1 MKGQYDEEKL
11 TSYVLGE
18 LPAAEVAEIGYAVAS
33 DTALRLAVEEM
44 EKFQVE
50 LSQVVGGASDKLLP
64 RHKAAIMREA
74 REVARGGKVIP
85 LASRKRAKVVYFW
98 PFAAAAVVGMGIFVM
113 TLVGNS
119 GEAGGSKTVANGG
132 NGKDESEEG
141 KGESLLGME
150 TEGGS
155 LGKIS
160 KAVRSE
166 RRMPLADEVDV
177 KELLKAFPLNAKEV
191 VALSKGCSMGV
202 EVVACSWKPSSNL
215 VFVSLKG
222 AEAGNSRISL
232 RSVSGSGE
240 VAGIKMLGVKGASE
254 GAVEIEFAKGE
265 GVFMAMIVDGM
276 SGDLGSLEWSVD
288 GVDAPKIR
296 LARNEETESSADA
309 KFATL
314 IGAYGMWLRNEE
326 SQYIDDDVVL
336 GLAREAAAENMVADR
351 YDFLELVNQSVGLAG
366 E

>member
-1 MKGQYDEEKL
+1 MKCQYDEEKL

-18 LPAAEVAEIGYAVAS
+18 LPAAEVAEIEYAVAA
-33 DTALRLAVEEM
+33 DAALRLAVEEM
-44 EKFQVE
+44 EKFQVD
-50 LSQVVGGASDKLLP
+50 LSQMVGGVSDKLLP

-119 GEAGGSKTVANGG
+119 GKAGGAKTVANGG
-132 NGKDESEEG
+132 NGKDEREEG
-141 KGESLLGME
+141 QGDSLLGVE
-150 TEGGS
+150 AEGGS
-155 LGKIS
+155 LGKII

-177 KELLKAFPLNAKEV
+177 KELLKEFPLNAKEV
-191 VALSKGCSMGV
+191 VALWKGCSMGV
-202 EVVACSWKPSSNL
+202 EVVACPWKPSSNL

-222 AEAGNSRISL
+222 AEEGKNRISV

-240 VAGIKMLGVKGASE
+240 ATGIKMLGVTALNDE
-254 GAVEIEFAKGE
+254 GLEIEFVKGE
-265 GVFMAMIVDGM
+265 SIYMALILDGT
-276 SGDLGSLEWSVD
+276 SGDIGSLEWSVD
-288 GVDAPKIR
+288 GVEAPKIK
-296 LARNEETESSADA
+296 LIRNEETEASADA

-314 IGAYGMWLRNEE
+314 IAAYGMWLRKDEGRVIDEE
-326 SQYIDDDVVL
+326 VVL